1 MERRAVFL
9 PFCVSIMGE
18 GDNSFSFPFG
28 TGGKNMVTDSFICIF
43 DSFMLTPD
51 SKSDM
56 ERIVMRKTLCLLA
69 VLALVPMVH
78 ASSFSIDLS
87 PTGSG
92 ITGVS
97 SSGITPQNVF
107 GYDVG
112 EWHGTWESSS
122 LSGQVGFDEG
132 VLRLQ
137 IGAVASNNA
146 GGNFAGL
153 KFDMPSGAASASL
166 QFDIAKTS
174 SWGGS
179 LGNFE
184 CKYICNVYGFSDDGE
199 STVIGT
205 WTLENAKTNLT
216 NTPSSFSISLDLS
229 GTDEYASYGLIFNS
243 METSTLGAG
252 AGMAADITNIRLLG
266 EVVPEPATAS
276 LGLLGLGALLLR
288 RRRN

>member
-1 MERRAVFL
+1 
-9 PFCVSIMGE
+9 
-18 GDNSFSFPFG
+18 
-28 TGGKNMVTDSFICIF
+28 
-43 DSFMLTPD
+43 MLTPD

-78 ASSFSIDLS
+78 ACSFSIDLS

-92 ITGVS
+92 TTGVS

-107 GYDVG
+107 GYNVG
-112 EWHGTWESSS
+112 EWHGTWESGS

-132 VLRLQ
+132 VLKLQ
-137 IGAVASNNA
+137 IGAVASNNS

-276 LGLLGLGALLLR
+276 LGLFGLGALLLR

>member
-1 MERRAVFL
+1 M
-9 PFCVSIMGE
+9 
-18 GDNSFSFPFG
+18 
-28 TGGKNMVTDSFICIF
+28 
-43 DSFMLTPD
+43 
-51 SKSDM
+51 
-56 ERIVMRKTLCLLA
+56 
-69 VLALVPMVH
+69 
-78 ASSFSIDLS
+78 
-87 PTGSG
+87 
-92 ITGVS
+92 
-97 SSGITPQNVF
+97 
-107 GYDVG
+107 
-112 EWHGTWESSS
+112 
-122 LSGQVGFDEG
+122 
-132 VLRLQ
+132 Q

-276 LGLLGLGALLLR
+276 LGLFGLGALLLR

>member
-1 MERRAVFL
+1 MYRK
-9 PFCVSIMGE
+9 C
-18 GDNSFSFPFG
+18 
-28 TGGKNMVTDSFICIF
+28 FILCIRNA
-43 DSFMLTPD
+43 D

-92 ITGVS
+92 TTGVS

-107 GYDVG
+107 GYNVG

-153 KFDMPSGAASASL
+153 KFDMPSGAASASC
-166 QFDIAKTS
+166 
-174 SWGGS
+174 S
-179 LGNFE
+179 LILP
-184 CKYICNVYGFSDDGE
+184 K
-199 STVIGT
+199 
-205 WTLENAKTNLT
+205 L
-216 NTPSSFSISLDLS
+216 
-229 GTDEYASYGLIFNS
+229 
-243 METSTLGAG
+243 
-252 AGMAADITNIRLLG
+252 LLG
-266 EVVPEPATAS
+266 VVP
-276 LGLLGLGALLLR
+276 LGILNANIFAMFMVSRMMENLR
-288 RRRN
+288 S